1 MPKDIVEY
9 IVKAMVDKPEL
20 VSINVKKDGQK
31 VLLEVKVDEG
41 DLGKVIGKG
50 GATIKSIRA
59 IVGIITKD
67 RNLFVDIAK

>member
-9 IVKAMVDKPEL
+9 IVKAMVDRPEL
-20 VSINVKKDGQK
+20 VSVNVKKDGQK

-50 GATIKSIRA
+50 GATIKSIMA
-59 IVGIITKD
+59 VVGIITKD